1 MSNEEQFKFN
11 RPEENLTT
19 LVMKAY
25 ETKFYTGNSVGNDCR
40 FILINSNNFK

>member
-19 LVMKAY
+19 SVMKAY
-25 ETKFYTGNSVGNDCR
+25 KTEYFTGNRIGNDW
-40 FILINSNNFK
+40 FIIMDYS